1 MDLQH
6 GLIFGFIGVTLTIV
20 GFTIAYC
27 VANYYYKKENKKK
40 EPLSS
45 VEQSLK
51 NLNDIRISNYNDFK
65 KLIEKVIFLSKK
77 KKYKKN
83 IYCLKS
89 DRDSERVYQYFKKVI

>member
-51 NLNDIRISNYNDFK
+51 NLNDMPG
-65 KLIEKVIFLSKK
+65 SKAGDD
-77 KKYKKN
+77 
-83 IYCLKS
+83 CQWVSLQ
-89 DRDSERVYQYFKKVI
+89 REHLTF

>member
-6 GLIFGFIGVTLTIV
+6 GLICGFIGITLTIV

-51 NLNDIRISNYNDFK
+51 NLNDMPG
-65 KLIEKVIFLSKK
+65 SKAGDD
-77 KKYKKN
+77 
-83 IYCLKS
+83 C
-89 DRDSERVYQYFKKVI
+89 Q